1 MFERETKREKILESR
16 QRELRLKERTQSQ
29 AGPRPEEEQR
39 NGNGCAKFSRIDCY
53 PRQLTIRQQKLLV
66 QILECSV

>member
-29 AGPRPEEEQR
+29 MGPRADDENR
-39 NGNGCAKFSRIDCY
+39 GGRSCLFFYFKAV
-53 PRQLTIRQQKLLV
+53 KLDLAYTAP
-66 QILECSV
+66 LEYCSTRLRLW

>member
-29 AGPRPEEEQR
+29 AGPRPDEER
-39 NGNGCAKFSRIDCY
+39 GGNNASPTFRFTLFSVS
-53 PRQLTIRQQKLLV
+53 QTIQ
-66 QILECSV
+66 C

>member
-29 AGPRPEEEQR
+29 QGPRTDEQHGGGKMEYCFKDTECR
-39 NGNGCAKFSRIDCY
+39 GVVGE
-53 PRQLTIRQQKLLV
+53 KLRGARFRR
-66 QILECSV
+66 